1 MATIA
6 VPNQVSIAADA
17 EALYKACK
25 GWGTDEKAIIQ
36 VLGRRNAGQRRLIRF
51 AYQELYKEDL
61 VRRLEKELTGDF
73 ERAVYRW
80 ILDPADRDAVLAHLE
95 LRKSTDQY
103 PVLVEISCTRSSEEL
118 LSIRRAFHARYQRSL
133 EEQVYD
139 NTKGRSL
146 FTGMISESFACFSQ
160 LLIRLVSA
168 IRYEG
173 EEINKTLAKS
183 EAKVLHEAIKD
194 KKLNNDEVI
203 RILTTRSKLQLQL
216 IFNVY
221 REEQGTSITKNLP
234 NKSKDEFLATLRI
247 TVRCLKDPKKYF
259 EKVLRDSMQRLGT
272 DEDALTRVIVTR
284 AEKDLKEIKELYY
297 KRNNVR
303 LDEAVD
309 KDTRGDYKDMLLT
322 LLGNEV

>member
-36 VLGRRNAGQRRLIRF
+36 VLGRRNEGQRRLIRF
-51 AYQELYKEDL
+51 AYQGLYKEDL
-61 VRRLEKELTGDF
+61 VRRLDKELTESSVSLDIGSGRSRCSVSPF
-73 ERAVYRW
+73 GAKEIERPTPGAGRNLVHQILRGALVYK
-80 ILDPADRDAVLAHLE
+80 
-95 LRKSTDQY
+95 KS
-103 PVLVEISCTRSSEEL
+103 
-118 LSIRRAFHARYQRSL
+118 LSRSL
-133 EEQVYD
+133 
-139 NTKGRSL
+139 
-146 FTGMISESFACFSQ
+146 
-160 LLIRLVSA
+160 LIGLVSA

-194 KKLNNDEVI
+194 KELNNDEVI

-247 TVRCLKDPKKYF
+247 TVRCLKDLKKYF
-259 EKVLRDSMQRLGT
+259 EKVLRNSMQRLGT

-297 KRNNVR
+297 KRNSVR

>member
-61 VRRLEKELTGDF
+61 IRRLEKELTEGSVSLDIGSGRSRCSVSPF
-73 ERAVYRW
+73 GAKEIDRPTPGAGRNLLHQILRGALVYK
-80 ILDPADRDAVLAHLE
+80 
-95 LRKSTDQY
+95 KS
-103 PVLVEISCTRSSEEL
+103 
-118 LSIRRAFHARYQRSL
+118 LSRSL
-133 EEQVYD
+133 
-139 NTKGRSL
+139 
-146 FTGMISESFACFSQ
+146 
-160 LLIRLVSA
+160 LIGLASA

-173 EEINKTLAKS
+173 EEINKTVAKS
-183 EAKVLHEAIKD
+183 EAKLLHEAIKD

-216 IFNVY
+216 IFNLH

>member
-61 VRRLEKELTGDF
+61 VRRLEKELTEGS
-73 ERAVYRW
+73 VS
-80 ILDPADRDAVLAHLE
+80 LDIG
-95 LRKSTDQY
+95 S
-103 PVLVEISCTRSSEEL
+103 
-118 LSIRRAFHARYQRSL
+118 
-133 EEQVYD
+133 
-139 NTKGRSL
+139 GRSRCSVSPFGAKEIDRPIPGAGRNL
-146 FTGMISESFACFSQ
+146 LHQILRGALVYKKGLSRS

>member
-36 VLGRRNAGQRRLIRF
+36 VLGRRNEGQRRLIRF
-51 AYQELYKEDL
+51 AYQGLYKEDL
-61 VRRLEKELTGDF
+61 VRRLDKELTESSVSLDIGSGRSRCSVSPF
-73 ERAVYRW
+73 GAKEIERPTPGAGRNLVHQILRGALVYK
-80 ILDPADRDAVLAHLE
+80 
-95 LRKSTDQY
+95 KS
-103 PVLVEISCTRSSEEL
+103 
-118 LSIRRAFHARYQRSL
+118 LSRSL
-133 EEQVYD
+133 
-139 NTKGRSL
+139 
-146 FTGMISESFACFSQ
+146 
-160 LLIRLVSA
+160 LIGLVSA

-194 KKLNNDEVI
+194 KELNNDEVI

-221 REEQGTSITKNLP
+221 REEQGTSITKVPESFQYLSENKLCILDQPFLFLQNLP

-247 TVRCLKDPKKYF
+247 TVRCLKDLKKYF
-259 EKVLRDSMQRLGT
+259 EKVLRNSMQRLGT

-297 KRNNVR
+297 KRNSVR

>member
-6 VPNQVSIAADA
+6 VPNQVSVVADA

-25 GWGTDEKAIIQ
+25 GWGTDEKAIID
-36 VLGRRNAGQRRLIRF
+36 VLGRRNAAQRRQIRF

-61 VRRLEKELTGDF
+61 VRRLERELTGDF
-73 ERAVYRW
+73 EKAVYRW
-80 ILDPADRDAVLAHLE
+80 ILDPADRDAVLAHVE
-95 LRKSTDQY
+95 LRKSSDEH

-118 LSIRRAFHARYQRSL
+118 LSIRRAYHARYKRSL
-133 EEQVYD
+133 EEDVYD
-139 NTKGRSL
+139 NTKGDTRK
-146 FTGMISESFACFSQ
+146 
-160 LLIRLVSA
+160 LLIGLVSA

-173 EEINKTLAKS
+173 QKINKRQAKY
-183 EAKVLHEAIKD
+183 EAKQLHEAIKD

-203 RILTTRSKLQLQL
+203 RIFTTRSKLQLQL
-216 IFNVY
+216 TFNLY

-234 NKSKDEFLATLRI
+234 NKSKNEFIETLRI
-247 TVRCLKDPKKYF
+247 TVRCFKDPKKYF
-259 EKVLRDSMQRLGT
+259 EKVLRNSIQRLGT

-297 KRNNVR
+297 KRNSVR